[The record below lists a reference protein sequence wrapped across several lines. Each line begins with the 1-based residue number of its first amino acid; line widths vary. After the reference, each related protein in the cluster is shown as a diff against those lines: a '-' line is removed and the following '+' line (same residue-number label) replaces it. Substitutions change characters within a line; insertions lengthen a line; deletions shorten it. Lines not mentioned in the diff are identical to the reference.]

1 MFCQSAVE
9 HISGHAEFTE
19 DGGVMVAGKK
29 YSGTHTLIATGGR
42 PTEPGIPGEEFKYNL
57 FIVCT
62 YFILTEKTPP
72 GTYPKY
78 MYMYMAI
85 MTKLSTPLH
94 VKQYWFGE
102 NVYLYFMSSFEIWM
116 EQDIKSYSRKSS
128 TYRINIY

>member
-1 MFCQSAVE
+1 MAQISGKAVLEVPYCLLSYSKFCVIFMFCQSAVE

-72 GTYPKY
+72 GTYHKY

-85 MTKLSTPLH
+85 MTKLSTPLR
-94 VKQYWFGE
+94 VEQY
-102 NVYLYFMSSFEIWM
+102 
-116 EQDIKSYSRKSS
+116 
-128 TYRINIY
+128 